1 MKIRDVMCKEV
12 IAIHCERSITEL
24 ETLLLNEHISGV
36 PVISASGELTGV
48 VSKTDLLRRYQQLL
62 MLGSKT
68 SRNDLA
74 ATRVYEIMSPRV
86 LSVSSEE
93 ELGTLARK
101 MVESRYQR
109 VSVTDP
115 DDKILGIVSSLDILR
130 IVGTVG

>member
-1 MKIRDVMCKEV
+1 
-12 IAIHCERSITEL
+12 
-24 ETLLLNEHISGV
+24 LLI
-36 PVISASGELTGV
+36 
-48 VSKTDLLRRYQQLL
+48 LR
-62 MLGSKT
+62 SKT

-101 MVESRYQR
+101 MVESRYQH

-115 DDKILGIVSSLDILR
+115 DDKILGIVSSLDSLR
-130 IVGTVG
+130 LVGTVG